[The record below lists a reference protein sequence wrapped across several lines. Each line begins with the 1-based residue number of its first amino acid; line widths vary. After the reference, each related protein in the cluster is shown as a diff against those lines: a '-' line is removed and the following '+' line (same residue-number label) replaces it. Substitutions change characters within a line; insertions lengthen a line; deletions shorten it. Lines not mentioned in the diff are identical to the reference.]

1 MEEADGWKTYPIVAE
16 ASKADMECAIR
27 CSQDN
32 DCLSRGLPKGLYKQ
46 DQKSIDLAL
55 ETNKKKK
62 RHKKNRQ
69 KKKRQK
75 KKR

>member
-32 DCLSRGLPKGLYKQ
+32 DCLSRGLPKGLYKEAATFHYT
-46 DQKSIDLAL
+46 KSVILYNVDC
-55 ETNKKKK
+55 
-62 RHKKNRQ
+62 
-69 KKKRQK
+69 
-75 KKR
+75 

>member
-32 DCLSRGLPKGLYKQ
+32 DCLSRGLPKCLYKQ
-46 DQKSIDLAL
+46 DQKSIDLAS
-55 ETNKKKK
+55 
-62 RHKKNRQ
+62 
-69 KKKRQK
+69 
-75 KKR
+75 